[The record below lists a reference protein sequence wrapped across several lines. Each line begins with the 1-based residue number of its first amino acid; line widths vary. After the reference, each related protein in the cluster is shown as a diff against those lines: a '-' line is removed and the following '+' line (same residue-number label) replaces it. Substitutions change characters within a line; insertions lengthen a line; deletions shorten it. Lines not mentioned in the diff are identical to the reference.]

1 MRKAEQK
8 VWDAMRR
15 AAPPKAWLQRVE
27 NLVADGMPDVYCAGG
42 RREAWVE
49 LKAAKLPKRSTTRL
63 QMGEGIRQSQVNWHL
78 KAATKGVQSFI
89 LIRVEER
96 KSEPL
101 LIGGWL
107 ADRINDF
114 TYDEARGAALA
125 IGWPAIFAL
134 LLETDP

>member
-15 AAPPKAWLQRVE
+15 AAPPEAWLQRVE

-49 LKAAKLPKRSTTRL
+49 LKAARLPKRATTRL
-63 QMGEGIRQSQVNWHL
+63 QMGEGVRQSQVNWHL
-78 KAATKGVQSFI
+78 KATSKGVQSFI

-96 KSEPL
+96 RSEPL
-101 LIGGWL
+101 LIVGWL
-107 ADRINDF
+107 AQLVNDF
-114 TYDEARGAALA
+114 TYDEAREAALA
-125 IGWPAIFAL
+125 IGWRGIFNL